1 MKKFALFVFNGDPMC
16 FIHVLLNAID
26 MAAKGY
32 EAKIIIEGAATK
44 LIPELDKKAN
54 PLHQLWKKAKTEGLV
69 EGVCKACANKMETI
83 GEAKT
88 QGLPLLEDVLGHP
101 GMARFRD
108 AGFEIITF

>member
-1 MKKFALFVFNGDPMC
+1 M
-16 FIHVLLNAID
+16 
-26 MAAKGY
+26 
-32 EAKIIIEGAATK
+32 
-44 LIPELDKKAN
+44 DKKSN
-54 PLHQLWKKAKTEGLV
+54 PLHQLWKKARAEGLV